1 MLEKTLEIA
10 YRLLQQTGLPARLQ
24 DHLTRTATTENRT
37 STGIG
42 PAPRLTMHKT
52 TINKK
57 RMGRTLVAGILY
69 LLTTVTAFA
78 QIPVQK
84 KLDGIIAK
92 VDNHVILRSEL
103 EFSYL
108 QFLAQQK
115 RQPQP
120 QDHALKC
127 EILTSMV
134 QEKLLLARA
143 EIDSVTV
150 EEGQVTSEL
159 NRRIDYL
166 ASQVGG
172 PERLEQY
179 YNKSLKQLKDELRR
193 TVQNQLVT
201 QKMQSQITEKVT
213 VTPKEVRRYFNQIP
227 ADSLPYFSSE
237 VELGHIVKYAQVSRQ
252 QKAAARQ
259 QLEELRNRILAG
271 EDFATLAKQYS
282 QDPGSAEAGGELGFF
297 KKKELVPE
305 YEAAALR
312 LEPGQISN
320 VVESMFGFHLI
331 QMIERKGQE
340 FNTRHI
346 LIKPATATV
355 DVQDAIA
362 ALDSV
367 RTLIMNDSLTFA
379 KAAKEF
385 SDDKNT
391 KDNGG
396 MLVSRMTGSTYT
408 PMDEVDPSVFFV
420 IDTMKVGEVSKPV
433 TYRTEDGREAAR
445 ILYLKSKS
453 TPHLANLQDDY
464 QKIAAAAL
472 AQKRDK
478 AVDEWFRKNIDTVYI
493 EIDPE
498 YDNCRVLQLTQ

>member
-1 MLEKTLEIA
+1 MHNTIYKTKNLA
-10 YRLLQQTGLPARLQ
+10 LLLLSLITVF
-24 DHLTRTATTENRT
+24 TATAQ
-37 STGIG
+37 
-42 PAPRLTMHKT
+42 APT
-52 TINKK
+52 
-57 RMGRTLVAGILY
+57 
-69 LLTTVTAFA
+69 
-78 QIPVQK
+78 QK

-108 QFLAQQK
+108 QYLAQNKQ
-115 RQPQP
+115 QPSEQNEP
-120 QDHALKC
+120 LKC
-127 EILTSMV
+127 EILKSMV

-143 EIDSVTV
+143 EIDSVVV
-150 EEGQVTSEL
+150 EEAAVTGEL
-159 NRRIDYL
+159 NRRIEYL

-172 PERLEQY
+172 TERLEQY
-179 YNKSLKQLKDELRR
+179 YKKSIKQLRDELRR
-193 TVQNQLVT
+193 TVRNQMVSE
-201 QKMQSQITEKVT
+201 KMQRDITEKVT

-237 VELGHIVKYAQVSRQ
+237 VQLSHIVKYAEVSRQ
-252 QKAAARQ
+252 QKQAARQ
-259 QLEELRNRILAG
+259 QLEALRERIVAG
-271 EDFATLAKQYS
+271 EDFATLAREYS

-312 LEPGQISN
+312 LEPGQMSN
-320 VVESMFGFHLI
+320 VIESMFGFHLI

-346 LIKPATATV
+346 LIKPATARV

-367 RTLIMNDSLTFA
+367 RTLIVNDSISFA
-379 KAAKEF
+379 KAAKDF

-396 MLVSRMTGSTYT
+396 TLMSRMTGSSYI
-408 PMDEVDPSVFFV
+408 PMDEVEPGIFFV
-420 IDTMKVGEVSKPV
+420 IDTMKVGDVSKPV
-433 TYRTEDGREAAR
+433 TFTTPDGREAAR
-445 ILYLKSKS
+445 IIQLRYKSS
-453 TPHLANLQDDY
+453 PHLANLRDDY

-478 AVDEWFRKNIDTVYI
+478 AVDEWFRKNIDTVFI
-493 EIDPE
+493 EIDPD
-498 YDNCRVLQLTQ
+498 YDRCKVLDLTQ